1 MSQNRDSFQNRHASL
16 SERMFAG
23 LPLVEFDDLRRE
35 VHLAHRLDY
44 IVGGANFLVDIVPSL
59 F

>member
-1 MSQNRDSFQNRHASL
+1 MANIPQCS
-16 SERMFAG
+16 G
-23 LPLVEFDDLRRE
+23 RE

-44 IVGGANFLVDIVPSL
+44 IVGGANFLGDIVPSL